1 MEGLKG
7 VKTLPR
13 ILAALAV
20 SVVLPGSADGAQGA
34 DAVTGDGLEARIWLD
49 RGVDPVFQLGDEA
62 RVYYRASSDAYLVLF
77 HMSTDG
83 VLRLL
88 YPGAP
93 GEAQL
98 ARGGQDYRL
107 TFPASDSWIVEE
119 SPGIGYFFIIASRNV
134 PRFDRL
140 NEIPVAGG
148 WASTAPRN
156 QLSQD
161 PYETVDEFARALL
174 PGLQD
179 PDYALD
185 FTAYHVGQAYSYP
198 RFLCYQCHTSPAF
211 EEWNPYLETCPEVRV
226 VIYNDPYYYPATRY
240 QGDRVVYPRPPEPGL
255 PQFVFVRRNVGEIGT
270 PIVRNRAATRD
281 VLPADP
287 FAGAGGGAANVELLR
302 RVGQGSPGG
311 DPVGARLGSS
321 LAPTGGARPAAPPV
335 RSIAPS
341 SDDSDTRPILRRR
354 NASDSSSSR

>member
-1 MEGLKG
+1 
-7 VKTLPR
+7 
-13 ILAALAV
+13 V
-20 SVVLPGSADGAQGA
+20 SIVLPGPADGAQSG
-34 DAVTGDGLEARIWLD
+34 DPVTGEALEARIWLD
-49 RGVDPVFQLGDEA
+49 RGVDPVLQVGDEA

-107 TFPASDSWIVEE
+107 TFPESDSWIVGE
-119 SPGIGYFFIIASRNV
+119 SPGIGYFFIIASKNA

-156 QLSQD
+156 QVSQD

-179 PDYALD
+179 VDYALD

-198 RFLCYQCHTSPAF
+198 RFLCYQCHTGPAF
-211 EEWNPYLETCPEVRV
+211 EKWNPYLGTCPEVRV

-255 PQFVFVRRNVGEIGT
+255 PQFVFVRRTVGEIGT
-270 PIVRNRAATRD
+270 PIVRSRAATRD
-281 VLPADP
+281 VLPASP
-287 FAGAGGGAANVELLR
+287 FAGAGGGGAPNVELLR
-302 RVGQGSPGG
+302 PVGQGRPAAAG
-311 DPVGARLGSS
+311 DPAGAALGRS
-321 LAPTGGARPAAPPV
+321 LAPGGASRSPAPPV
-335 RSIAPS
+335 GSLAPS
-341 SDDSDTRPILRRR
+341 SDDSGTRPILRRR
-354 NASDSSSSR
+354 NPNDSSSSR